1 VSLFL
6 TFITSLMLG
15 MRHATDPD
23 HIVAVTTIVS
33 RERSVVKAAGIGAVW
48 GIGHTVTL
56 LLVGGAII
64 AFKVAFNARLGLSLE
79 LSVAIMLIVLGLLNI
94 FDVRASTRGI
104 SMAMSPPLRHRH
116 RILSKSPCRPSPALK
131 RPAPATPSA
140 ISASRPFVVGIVH
153 GLAGSAGAALLIVP
167 LIDDPRWA
175 ALYLL
180 TFGLGTIV
188 GMAFI
193 TLTIALPS
201 LLATAHLPSLQRSLR
216 IASGAVSLVFGL
228 YLAHK
233 IGFTDGLFTSDPR
246 WTPR

>member
-1 VSLFL
+1 MSLFL

-33 RERSVVKAAGIGAVW
+33 RERSVMKAAGIGAVW
-48 GIGHTVTL
+48 GIGHTMTL

-79 LSVAIMLIVLGLLNI
+79 MSVAIMLIVLGLLNI
-94 FDVRASTRGI
+94 FDVRATTRG
-104 SMAMSPPLRHRH
+104 
-116 RILSKSPCRPSPALK
+116 
-131 RPAPATPSA
+131 

-188 GMAFI
+188 GMALI

-201 LLATAHLPSLQRSLR
+201 LLATAHLPSFQRSLR

-233 IGFTDGLFTSDPR
+233 IGFRDGLFTHDPQ
-246 WTPR
+246 WTPQ

>member
-1 VSLFL
+1 VSLLL

-33 RERSVVKAAGIGAVW
+33 RERSVTKAAGIGALW
-48 GIGHTVTL
+48 GIGHTITL
-56 LLVGGAII
+56 LFVGGSII
-64 AFKVAFNARLGLSLE
+64 AFKIAFDARLGLSLE
-79 LSVAIMLIVLGLLNI
+79 LAVAVMLIVLGLLNL
-94 FDVRASTRGI
+94 FDVRAGARMIST
-104 SMAMSPPLRHRH
+104 
-116 RILSKSPCRPSPALK
+116 
-131 RPAPATPSA
+131 
-140 ISASRPFVVGIVH
+140 SRPFFVGIVH

-188 GMAFI
+188 GMTLV
-193 TLTIALPS
+193 TLTVAVPS
-201 LLATAHLPSLQRSLR
+201 LLASAHLPNFQRSLR
-216 IASGAVSLVFGL
+216 LASGAVSVVFGL

-233 IGFTDGLFTSDPR
+233 IGFGDGLFTSAPN

>member
-1 VSLFL
+1 MSLFL

-48 GIGHTVTL
+48 GIGHTITL

-94 FDVRASTRGI
+94 FDVRASTRG
-104 SMAMSPPLRHRH
+104 
-116 RILSKSPCRPSPALK
+116 
-131 RPAPATPSA
+131 

-188 GMAFI
+188 GMAFV
-193 TLTIALPS
+193 TLTIAVPS
-201 LLATAHLPSLQRSLR
+201 LLATAHLPSFQRSLR

-246 WTPR
+246 WTPQ

>member
-1 VSLFL
+1 MSLFL

-33 RERSVVKAAGIGAVW
+33 RERSVVKAAGVGAVW
-48 GIGHTVTL
+48 GIGHTLTL
-56 LLVGGAII
+56 LIVGGSII

-79 LSVAIMLIVLGLLNI
+79 LCVAIMLIVLGLLNL
-94 FDVRASTRGI
+94 FNVRANTRG
-104 SMAMSPPLRHRH
+104 
-116 RILSKSPCRPSPALK
+116 
-131 RPAPATPSA
+131 
-140 ISASRPFVVGIVH
+140 ISASRPFFVGIVH

-188 GMAFI
+188 GMAI
-193 TLTIALPS
+193 VTIAIAAPS
-201 LLATAHLPSLQRSLR
+201 LLAAAHIPSLQRSLR
-216 IASGAVSLVFGL
+216 LASGAVSLVFGL

-233 IGFTDGLFTSDPR
+233 IGFGDGLFTADPR
-246 WTPR
+246 WNPR

>member
-1 VSLFL
+1 MSLFL

-33 RERSVVKAAGIGAVW
+33 RERSVGKAAAIGAVW
-48 GIGHTVTL
+48 GAGHTITL

-64 AFKVAFNARLGLSLE
+64 AFKIAFNARLGLSLE
-79 LSVAIMLIVLGLLNI
+79 LCVAIMLIVLGILNL
-94 FDVRASTRGI
+94 FNVRTRSG
-104 SMAMSPPLRHRH
+104 A
-116 RILSKSPCRPSPALK
+116 PS
-131 RPAPATPSA
+131 S
-140 ISASRPFVVGIVH
+140 SRPFLVGVVH
-153 GLAGSAGAALLIVP
+153 GLAGSAAAALLIVP

-188 GMAFI
+188 GMTI
-193 TLTIALPS
+193 VTLTIAAPS
-201 LLATAHLPSLQRSLR
+201 LLAAAHMPSLQRSLR
-216 IASGAVSLVFGL
+216 VASGALSLVFGL
-228 YLAHK
+228 YLAHRV
-233 IGFTDGLFTSDPR
+233 GFTDGLFTSDPR

>member
-1 VSLFL
+1 VSLLL

-33 RERSVVKAAGIGAVW
+33 RERSVVKAAWIGAVW
-48 GIGHTVTL
+48 GIGHTLTL
-56 LLVGGAII
+56 LLVGGSII
-64 AFKVAFNARLGLSLE
+64 AFKVVFDARLGLSLE
-79 LSVAIMLIVLGLLNI
+79 LAVAVMLIVLGLLNL
-94 FDVRASTRGI
+94 FDVRAPGRAVG
-104 SMAMSPPLRHRH
+104 
-116 RILSKSPCRPSPALK
+116 
-131 RPAPATPSA
+131 
-140 ISASRPFVVGIVH
+140 ASRPFFVGIVH

-188 GMAFI
+188 GMTVV
-193 TLTIALPS
+193 TLTIAAPALFAS
-201 LLATAHLPSLQRSLR
+201 AHLPNLQRSLR
-216 IASGAVSLVFGL
+216 VASGAVSVVFGL

-233 IGFTDGLFTSDPR
+233 IGFGDGLFTAAPQWNPR
-246 WTPR
+246 

>member
-1 VSLFL
+1 MSLFL

-33 RERSVVKAAGIGAVW
+33 RERSVRKAAAIGAVW
-48 GIGHTVTL
+48 GAGHTITL

-64 AFKVAFNARLGLSLE
+64 AFKIAFNARLGLSLE
-79 LSVAIMLIVLGLLNI
+79 LCVAIMLIVLGILNL
-94 FDVRASTRGI
+94 FDVRT
-104 SMAMSPPLRHRH
+104 
-116 RILSKSPCRPSPALK
+116 KSGA
-131 RPAPATPSA
+131 PSA
-140 ISASRPFVVGIVH
+140 ARPCLVGVVH
-153 GLAGSAGAALLIVP
+153 GLAGSAAAALLIVP

-175 ALYLL
+175 ALYLV

-188 GMAFI
+188 GMSVV
-193 TLTIALPS
+193 TISIAAPS
-201 LLATAHLPSLQRSLR
+201 LLAAAHMPSFQKSLR
-216 IASGAVSLVFGL
+216 VASGAVSLVFGL

-233 IGFTDGLFTSDPR
+233 VGFTEGLFSSDPR

>member
-1 VSLFL
+1 MSLFL

-23 HIVAVTTIVS
+23 HVVAVTTIVG
-33 RERSVVKAAGIGAVW
+33 RERSVAKAAWIGAVW
-48 GIGHTVTL
+48 GVGHTITL

-64 AFKVAFNARLGLSLE
+64 AFKIGFNARLGLSLE

-94 FDVRASTRGI
+94 FDVRAKT
-104 SMAMSPPLRHRH
+104 HR
-116 RILSKSPCRPSPALK
+116 
-131 RPAPATPSA
+131 
-140 ISASRPFVVGIVH
+140 ISASRPFFVGIVH

-175 ALYLL
+175 ALYLF

-188 GMAFI
+188 GMAVI
-193 TLTIALPS
+193 TLTIAVPS
-201 LLATAHLPSLQRSLR
+201 LLATAHMPSLQRSLR
-216 IASGAVSLVFGL
+216 LASGTVSLVFGI

-233 IGFTDGLFTSDPR
+233 IGFGDGLFTSDPH
-246 WTPR
+246 WTPQ

>member
-1 VSLFL
+1 MSLFL

-33 RERSVVKAAGIGAVW
+33 RERSVAKAAWIGAVW
-48 GIGHTVTL
+48 GVGHTITL

-64 AFKVAFNARLGLSLE
+64 AFKIGFNARLGLSLE

-94 FDVRASTRGI
+94 FDVRAST
-104 SMAMSPPLRHRH
+104 HR
-116 RILSKSPCRPSPALK
+116 
-131 RPAPATPSA
+131 
-140 ISASRPFVVGIVH
+140 ISASRPFFVGIVH

-188 GMAFI
+188 GMAVI
-193 TLTIALPS
+193 TLSIAVPS

-216 IASGAVSLVFGL
+216 LASGTVSLVFGI

-233 IGFTDGLFTSDPR
+233 IGFGDGLFTSDPH
-246 WTPR
+246 WTPQ